1 MNKQLL
7 CPKMTAA
14 CPDKHRDRM
23 KWIDTYP
30 DEISVRFD
38 HHHELNDMIGVPRF
52 QCYFTPEDST
62 W

>member
-1 MNKQLL
+1 
-7 CPKMTAA
+7 MTAA
-14 CPDKHRDRM
+14 CPDKHRM

-30 DEISVRFD
+30 DEISARFD
-38 HHHELNDMIGVPRF
+38 HHNELNDMIRVPRF